1 MNKDGGYT
9 GGVNP
14 NSFYRADYNSSS
26 LPIVGNKIISETAK
40 DVANAGMV
48 CLQSLCHRL
57 ARQSGWWDEYDA
69 MDEVGRK
76 HFIAGKIALVHSE
89 VSEALEGFRK
99 GLNDDHLPDRPMV
112 EVEFADT
119 IIRILD
125 LAGALKLNVG
135 PAVLAKLEYNQQ
147 RADHKPE
154 NRAKAGGKSL

>member
-1 MNKDGGYT
+1 MSNI
-9 GGVNP
+9 N
-14 NSFYRADYNSSS
+14 
-26 LPIVGNKIISETAK
+26 LPIDDYVFCGEL
-40 DVANAGMV
+40 GL
-48 CLQSLCHRL
+48 LQEYCHSQ
-57 ARQSGWWDEYDA
+57 ARESGWWSEYDA
-69 MDEVGRK
+69 MGEVGRK

-125 LAGALKLNVG
+125 LAGAMKLNIG
-135 PAVLAKLEYNQQ
+135 PAILEKLAYNAE

>member
-1 MNKDGGYT
+1 MSNEVIGE
-9 GGVNP
+9 
-14 NSFYRADYNSSS
+14 A
-26 LPIVGNKIISETAK
+26 AK
-40 DVANAGMV
+40 DIANAGMV

-99 GLNDDHLPDRPMV
+99 GLNDDHLPDRPMI

-135 PAVLAKLEYNQQ
+135 HAMLAKLEYNKS
-147 RADHKPE
+147 RKDHTLE
-154 NRAKAGGKSL
+154 ARQAKNGKSL

>member
-1 MNKDGGYT
+1 MSNEVIGE
-9 GGVNP
+9 
-14 NSFYRADYNSSS
+14 A
-26 LPIVGNKIISETAK
+26 AK
-40 DVANAGMV
+40 DIANAGMV

-99 GLNDDHLPDRPMV
+99 GLNDDHLPDRPMI

-135 PAVLAKLEYNQQ
+135 PAMLAKLEYNKS
-147 RADHKPE
+147 RKDHTLE
-154 NRAKAGGKSL
+154 ARQAKNGKSL

>member
-1 MNKDGGYT
+1 MNE
-9 GGVNP
+9 V
-14 NSFYRADYNSSS
+14 
-26 LPIVGNKIISETAK
+26 IS
-40 DVANAGMV
+40 GISQ
-48 CLQSLCHRL
+48 LQYACHHN

-125 LAGALKLNVG
+125 LAGALKLNIG
-135 PAVLAKLEYNQQ
+135 PAILEKLAYNAE

-154 NRAKAGGKSL
+154 NRTKAGGKSL

>member
-1 MNKDGGYT
+1 MSNDVIGE
-9 GGVNP
+9 
-14 NSFYRADYNSSS
+14 A
-26 LPIVGNKIISETAK
+26 AK
-40 DVANAGMV
+40 DIANAGMA
-48 CLQSLCHRL
+48 CIQSLCHRL
-57 ARQSGWWDEYDA
+57 ARQSGWWEEYDA
-69 MDEVGRK
+69 GDDKLKK

-99 GLNDDHLPDRPMV
+99 GLNDDHLPDRPMI

-135 PAVLAKLEYNQQ
+135 PAILAKLEYNQS

>member
-1 MNKDGGYT
+1 MSDIN
-9 GGVNP
+9 
-14 NSFYRADYNSSS
+14 
-26 LPIVGNKIISETAK
+26 LPIDDYVFCGEL
-40 DVANAGMV
+40 GL
-48 CLQSLCHRL
+48 LQEYCHSQ
-57 ARQSGWWDEYDA
+57 ARKSGWWSEYDA

-125 LAGALKLNVG
+125 LAGALNLDVAG
-135 PAVLAKLEYNQQ
+135 AIIAKMDYNKS
-147 RADHKPE
+147 REDHKPE